1 MDDRDNTAAP
11 AKPILRLLIAED
23 SEDDTLLNLRL
34 LRGGGWDIQ
43 WERADTQENFLRR
56 IDTEPRPDLIIADNS
71 MPMFDAKRALEL
83 LQTRGYDIPLII
95 VSGTIETKKA
105 VDLMKAGARDFL
117 QKNDM
122 ARLLPVVQR
131 ELVEA
136 DERRQRRRIE
146 AETRKLS
153 NAVEQASNAIFITD
167 RDGAIEYVNPAFEE
181 TTGYKREEVIGKNAR
196 LLKSDKHDAEYF
208 HTLWDT
214 ILHGDT
220 FQDVMVNRKKSGAL
234 YYEEKTISPLK
245 DDSGNLTHFISTGT
259 DITDKLQTQERLQFL
274 AYYDLLTNLPNRAQ
288 LMNHLEYALLRSQRT
303 QDGVALILINLDR
316 FKIINDTL
324 GREVGD
330 DILLIQS
337 ERLKT
342 LIKERDTLARLT
354 GDEFAILL
362 DDVKSPEQ
370 IPGFVEQVL
379 AAVTQPINIGTHEFY
394 MGASIGI
401 SLYPEDGD
409 DSLLLLRSADSALH
423 RAKEQGGG
431 NYQFYSPDM
440 SSRAF
445 ERLNMEAGLRRALE
459 NKEFLLYYQPLVDV
473 RSGEITAMET
483 LLRWQHPELGMVGPD
498 RFIPLLEETGL
509 ILPVGE
515 WILETACRQAAQW
528 QKLFAH
534 PIRIAVNLS
543 GRQFHDPNLST
554 TVFRILRDCDLQPA
568 MLELEIT
575 ESTIMQNAQQTT
587 DTLHALTDI
596 GVRFSIDDFGT
607 GYSSLAYLKRFAVDC
622 LKIDRSFVQ
631 DIIHDPDSFSIAKSI
646 IALAHSLNLE
656 VVAEGIEN
664 DSQLRML
671 VLLNCD
677 MLQGYYFSKP
687 VPDSELPRLI
697 REHRRL
703 EFSDMQLQKGNRTLL
718 IVDDDQNILSALK
731 RVLRREDIDLLTA
744 SSGEEGLELLAKRE
758 VGVILSDQ
766 RMRGMS
772 GTDFLGRVMALHP
785 QTIRIILSGFTD
797 QGTIM
802 EAVNTGHVY
811 KFISK
816 PWEEDFLRASLR
828 EAFDAYNSRRNAHS
842 TTGTA

>member
-1 MDDRDNTAAP
+1 MDDSDTTAAP
-11 AKPILRLLIAED
+11 AKPPLRLLIAED
-23 SEDDTLLNLRL
+23 SEDDTLLSLRL

-43 WERADTQENFLRR
+43 WERADTQEKFLRC

-83 LQTRGYDIPLII
+83 LQRRGYDIPLII

-181 TTGYKREEVIGKNAR
+181 TTGYKREEVIGKNAS
-196 LLKSDKHDAEYF
+196 LLKSDKHDADYF

-245 DDSGNLTHFISTGT
+245 DENGNLTHFISTGT

-342 LIKERDTLARLT
+342 LVKERDTLARLT

-370 IPGFVEQVL
+370 IPGFVERVL
-379 AAVTQPINIGTHEFY
+379 ATVTQPINIGTHEFY

-459 NKEFLLYYQPLVDV
+459 NKEFLLYYQPQVDV
-473 RSGEITAMET
+473 RSGQIIGMEA
-483 LLRWQHPELGMVGPD
+483 LLRWRHPELGMVGPD

-528 QKLFAH
+528 QTLSAH

-543 GRQFHDPNLST
+543 GRQFHDQNLST
-554 TVFRILRDCDLQPA
+554 TVFRILRDSELQPA

-671 VLLNCD
+671 VLMNCD

-687 VPDSELPRLI
+687 VPDTELPRLI
-697 REHRRL
+697 RDHRRL
-703 EFSDMQLQKGNRTLL
+703 EISDMHQHKGNRTLL

-731 RVLRREDIDLLTA
+731 HLLRREDIDLLTA
-744 SSGEEGLELLAKRE
+744 SSGEEALELLARRE

-772 GTDFLGRVMALHP
+772 GTEFLGSVMALHP
-785 QTIRIILSGFTD
+785 QTIRIILSGFAD
-797 QGTIM
+797 QATIM

-828 EAFDAYNSRRNAHS
+828 EAFDAYNTRRS
-842 TTGTA
+842 TQSAEAAK